1 MNKTSFNRSIWLLN
15 TIYQSGNEG
24 ITFEEICSR
33 WANSGM
39 ANGKEYPLRSF
50 HNHRKE
56 IEETFNVPIL
66 CKKSTNSYYIRHN
79 SQRTQLISKLLGL
92 ISLSQVIE
100 NDNKTQPFISVN
112 LQAGGEGF
120 ITVITQAIQGKRL
133 IKVEMIPSS
142 NSKSVTYESF
152 QPVGLKNYK
161 DVWYLLGA
169 DANQEIRLLNLQQVT
184 SITLLEGTFE
194 PIADAT
200 LKEFLVEN
208 YGSRLENIPT
218 MEITFKAPAL
228 LAEQLLRN
236 PIHVSQRQIEKKNSY
251 SIFYLNVKPTTDFI
265 RDWMTLG
272 ASVEILTP
280 EILKEAIVVEAKKIS
295 RKNS

>member
-66 CKKSTNSYYIRHN
+66 CKKSTNSYYIRPN
-79 SQRTQLISKLLGL
+79 SQRTQLVSKLLGL
-92 ISLSQVIE
+92 ISLSQTLE
-100 NDNKTQPFISVN
+100 NDNKTLPFISVN
-112 LQAGGEGF
+112 VQAGGEGF
-120 ITVITQAIQGKRL
+120 ITIVAKAIQEKRL
-133 IKVEMIPSS
+133 VKVEISQIS
-142 NSKSVTYESF
+142 NLKSVTYESF

-169 DANQEIRLLNLQQVT
+169 DANQEIRLLNLQQVA